1 MTVWS
6 FFIVSIE
13 TNRQVLHMYHKV
25 LPPLV
30 MACFVSLETT
40 LLASYALN
48 GTVSLT
54 LGAQKTTLP
63 FQQPVRD
70 LSGGITGQS
79 PAQHTIE
86 LAGFILLR

>member
-1 MTVWS
+1 
-6 FFIVSIE
+6 
-13 TNRQVLHMYHKV
+13 
-25 LPPLV
+25 

-63 FQQPVRD
+63 FQQPVRPRC
-70 LSGGITGQS
+70 LSSTLSETFWRHHRPVTGTTYYS
-79 PAQHTIE
+79 
-86 LAGFILLR
+86 AGWIHPFEMISQVAKQTP